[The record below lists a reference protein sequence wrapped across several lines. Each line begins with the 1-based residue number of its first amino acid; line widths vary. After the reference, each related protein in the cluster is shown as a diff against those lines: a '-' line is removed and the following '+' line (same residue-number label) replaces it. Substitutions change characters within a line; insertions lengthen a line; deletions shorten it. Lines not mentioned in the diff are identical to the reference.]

1 MHGRD
6 DLHNNSHQP
15 KTMTASFISENKD
28 QELSLQELQAA
39 NGGILMLIAACLPGV
54 ANAPD
59 KGDDI
64 YEKPSVWEVFKSFS
78 TLGEPDGKE
87 GGPPQVAPTSDGKSC
102 TDRNLPL

>member
-1 MHGRD
+1 
-6 DLHNNSHQP
+6 
-15 KTMTASFISENKD
+15 MTASFISENND

-39 NGGILMLIAACLPGV
+39 NGGILMLIEACLPGI

-64 YEKPSVWEVFKSFS
+64 NEKPSVWEVLKSFS
-78 TLGEPDGKE
+78 TLGEPDGQE
-87 GGPPQVAPTSDGKSC
+87 GGRTQVARISDGKSC